1 MEPDKLKPS
10 LEKVM
15 EIPLP
20 EHLRKAPENKQPRA
34 QQKGRKPTPDA
45 LKRLLP
51 DIEEMYL
58 LWSPENKMVGVD
70 FQGSLQPKEFY
81 NIYFWC
87 HVFFHGGAT
96 INLGTTINFFC

>member
-81 NIYFWC
+81 NIYF
-87 HVFFHGGAT
+87 
-96 INLGTTINFFC
+96 